1 MRGASEYSDAERPRV
16 TGFVLAGGQSTRMG
30 RDKALLEIDGQ
41 PLVAR
46 IALVVEEAAGSAV
59 IIGDPGRYGSLGFRV
74 IPDRIGGLGPLGG
87 LLTALENTRA
97 AWNLVA
103 ACDMPGLTV
112 SVVLRLVLA
121 IPTAGQAQCIVP
133 VSEQGI
139 EPLCAL
145 YHRDCLA
152 AVRRAITGKHLKMKD
167 LAAALTPLQI
177 AGFEAS
183 VFDNVNRPAE
193 WSTYKGST

>member
-1 MRGASEYSDAERPRV
+1 MREAPEYSDAVPPRV
-16 TGFVLAGGQSTRMG
+16 AGFVLAGGQSTRMG

-46 IALVVEEAAGSAV
+46 IALLVEEAAGSAV
-59 IIGDPGRYGSLGFRV
+59 IIGDPRRYGSLGFRA
-74 IPDRIGGLGPLGG
+74 IPDRIAGLGPLGG
-87 LLTALENTRA
+87 LLTALENTTA
-97 AWNLVA
+97 AWNLVV

-112 SVVLRLVLA
+112 AVMRRLVLA

-145 YHRDCLA
+145 YHRDCLVD
-152 AVRRAITGKHLKMKD
+152 VRQAITRKRLKMKD
-167 LAAALTPLQI
+167 LAAELTPLQI
-177 AGFEAS
+177 AGFTS
-183 VFDNVNRPAE
+183 GVFDNVNRPAE